1 MLLQMKTSQ
10 YNHFTFRSDIS
21 DKVARLTQSR
31 IGENRVGDSLSLNWK
46 DSSVQYVILG
56 ISESIGPQANFGRSG
71 AEKAF
76 DAFLKVFA
84 NMQVTSNILP
94 EIVAFAGE
102 ITCERSF
109 TSVEEARNWVDE
121 LDHFAV
127 EIVNPII
134 ELGKTPI
141 IIGGGHNNAY
151 PIIEAFYQLN
161 KSLSII
167 NMDAHADCRA
177 LDGRHSGN
185 PFSYA
190 INQKKIDTYGVFG
203 LHKAFNNREIAE
215 FLLENNVQFG
225 YFDDYVFHPDQ
236 FMIDVK
242 AYLATVSQE
251 NFVGV
256 ELDMDC
262 MANVPSSA
270 MSPIGFTIN
279 DARKY
284 INECL
289 INGKVGYFHFPEGA
303 VIQEGDDRTIGRILA
318 QFVFDILAFQKN

>member
-1 MLLQMKTSQ
+1 MRISENKNFLFNSNLLNKIGSYT
-10 YNHFTFRSDIS
+10 NT
-21 DKVARLTQSR
+21 RL
-31 IGENRVGDSLSLNWK
+31 GEERVGDCVTGNWQG
-46 DSSVQYVILG
+46 STVEFVILG

-76 DAFLKVFA
+76 DAFLKVFV
-84 NMQVTSNILP
+84 NMQVTSNMLP
-94 EIVAFAGE
+94 EKFAFAGE

-109 TSVEEARNWVDE
+109 THPEEARNWVVE
-121 LDHFAV
+121 LDYFVV
-127 EIVNPII
+127 EIVKPII
-134 ELGKTPI
+134 AHGKKPI
-141 IIGGGHNNAY
+141 IIGGGHNNAF
-151 PIIEAFYQLN
+151 PIIQAFYQLN
-161 KSLSII
+161 KSLSVI

-190 INQKKIDTYGVFG
+190 IDQKQLGSYGVFG
-203 LHKAFNNREIAE
+203 LHKAFNNRRITE

-242 AYLATVSQE
+242 AYLSTVSQE

-284 INECL
+284 VNECL

-318 QFVFDILAFQKN
+318 QFVFDILAFQRN

>member
-1 MLLQMKTSQ
+1 MRISENKNFLFNSNLLNKIGSYT
-10 YNHFTFRSDIS
+10 NT
-21 DKVARLTQSR
+21 RL
-31 IGENRVGDSLSLNWK
+31 GEERVGDCATGNWQG
-46 DSSVQYVILG
+46 STEEFVILG

-76 DAFLKVFA
+76 DAFLKVFV
-84 NMQVTSNILP
+84 NMQVTSNMLA
-94 EIVAFAGE
+94 ETFAFAGE

-109 TSVEEARNWVDE
+109 TDMEEARNTVVE
-121 LDHFAV
+121 LDRFV
-127 EIVNPII
+127 LEIIQPII
-134 ELGKTPI
+134 ELGKIPI
-141 IIGGGHNNAY
+141 IIGGGHNNSF
-151 PIIEAFYQLN
+151 PIIQAFYQLN
-161 KSLSII
+161 KSLSVI

-190 INQKKIDTYGVFG
+190 MDQKLLASYGVFG
-203 LHKAFNNREIAE
+203 LHKAFNNRRITE

-225 YFDDYVFHPDQ
+225 YFDDYVFNPDQ

-242 AYLATVSQE
+242 AYLSTVSQE

-284 INECL
+284 IWQCL

>member
-1 MLLQMKTSQ
+1 MRISENKNFLFNSNLLNKIGSYTKT
-10 YNHFTFRSDIS
+10 
-21 DKVARLTQSR
+21 RL
-31 IGENRVGDSLSLNWK
+31 GEERVGDCISGNWQESTVK
-46 DSSVQYVILG
+46 YVILG

-76 DAFLKVFA
+76 DAFLKVFV
-84 NMQVTSNILP
+84 NMQVTSNMLT
-94 EIVAFAGE
+94 ETFAFAGE

-109 TSVEEARNWVDE
+109 THAEEARNWVVE
-121 LDHFAV
+121 LDHFVV
-127 EIVNPII
+127 EIVKPII

-141 IIGGGHNNAY
+141 IIGGGHNNAF
-151 PIIEAFYQLN
+151 PIIQAFYQLN
-161 KSLSII
+161 KSLAII

-190 INQKKIDTYGVFG
+190 IDQKQLASYGVFG
-203 LHKAFNNREIAE
+203 LHAAFNNRQIIN
-215 FLLENNVQFG
+215 FLIENKVQFG
-225 YFDDYVFHPDQ
+225 YFDDYVFYPEQ

-242 AYLATVSQE
+242 TYLSTVFQE

-262 MANVPSSA
+262 LANVPSSA

-284 INECL
+284 IVECL
-289 INGKVGYFHFPEGA
+289 LSAKIGYFHFPEGA
-303 VIQEGDDRTIGRILA
+303 VIQDGDDRIIGRILA
-318 QFVFDILAFQKN
+318 QFVFDILTFQKK